1 KNTIFIKSRSFTDT
15 FGTFIKKKSLH
26 HLIRNYCK
34 ILRRKTAFPLLD
46 PNIQEYCFE
55 DKYNFMATKGP
66 PDIICKMLLMK
77 KTAPTLSMSM
87 GNLTLLHVHTPFKK
101 TAS

>member
-1 KNTIFIKSRSFTDT
+1 MLLLKRTIYSQANNPIKNTIFIKSRSFTDT

-77 KTAPTLSMSM
+77 KNRSNSI
-87 GNLTLLHVHTPFKK
+87 NVHG
-101 TAS
+101 

>member
-1 KNTIFIKSRSFTDT
+1 MRLLKRTIYSQANNPIKNTIFIKSRSFTDT

-34 ILRRKTAFPLLD
+34 ILRRKTALPLLD

-55 DKYNFMATKGP
+55 GKKNFMAAKDP
-66 PDIICKMLLMK
+66 PDILYKLLLMK
-77 KTAPTLSMSM
+77 NNCSNSI
-87 GNLTLLHVHTPFKK
+87 NVHG
-101 TAS
+101 